1 MNITLSQKQL
11 LPILRD
17 LAPITKSAYIRSLQ
31 YILVEVR
38 GTFVYFT
45 ATDGSIRVTRRI
57 TSPSTEDS
65 SLLFPAQRFLEAVK
79 QLKGQIVI
87 TDTGVSD
94 ATQSV
99 TLDTMGDNEYPLP
112 PKMGGISVMS
122 EGLGRVIGRIA
133 RFMPNKNDNT
143 QLNYV
148 QMVFKDDILTVAGGN
163 SVAMLRE
170 ELPLEGQLHHTY
182 WIPSHFAK
190 LLPDGKVIIE
200 IAGGTISVSDF
211 DGNQWFSVGNPTTGP
226 NWASINAGSEFMV
239 DFQTAPQYPTKAEWY
254 HISSLVYITCVDGG
268 MQVVCGDMK
277 SQIPAQYN
285 QPFPP
290 LIMRP
295 QDWTAAMKIGSPV
308 RMSWK
313 TPRPDFGAT
322 ARLDI
327 DGSTVYILAKV
338 Q

>member
-11 LPILRD
+11 LSILRD

-31 YILVEVR
+31 HILVEVR

-65 SLLFPAQRFLEAVK
+65 SLLFPAQRFLDAVK

-87 TDTGVSD
+87 TNTGLSD

-99 TLDTMGDNEYPLP
+99 TLDTMGDSEYPLP

-122 EGLGRVIGRIA
+122 EGLGRAIR
-133 RFMPNKNDNT
+133 RMTQFMSKNSN
-143 QLNYV
+143 QPQFQCV

-170 ELPLEGQLHHTY
+170 ELPLEGNLHHTY
-182 WIPSHFAK
+182 WIPNNFAK

-211 DGNQWFSVGNPTTGP
+211 EGNQWFSVGNPTTGT

-239 DFQTAPQYPTKAEWY
+239 DFQTAPTYPTKAEW
-254 HISSLVYITCVDGG
+254 HQIHSLVFIICADGG

-322 ARLDI
+322 VRLDI

-338 Q
+338 